1 MEAPVLER
9 VRESLVEK
17 KDSLLGWLDGAS
29 QDSVEMALGPAGL
42 QDVRAHLDVI
52 ESSIEQAEAGEL
64 GLCVVCHDPVEP
76 ELLEVNYTA
85 NVCITHFSEDE
96 IRRLEQELELAQTV
110 QRSLLPVQDPEIP
123 GLEIAAF
130 SQPAQIVGGDY
141 FDFIRFQGGAPGIV
155 IADVAGHGVAASLH
169 MASIQA
175 MLRSIAPI
183 NRSPAEVVR
192 QLHEL
197 FIHNIRF
204 TTFVTFFM
212 ATFDPTSRTLTYTN
226 AGQNPPLVIKRDAS
240 SRSSGTWLSP
250 TGPALGLI
258 EGADFKQAQVKLTPG
273 DLLVLYTDGITEAVD
288 VRQLPFGDQRL
299 LDSIR
304 DIAGTAPSEVIQAIR
319 AALRDFTAGE
329 PLQDDTTLVVARVV

>member
-17 KDSLLGWLDGAS
+17 KGSLLGWLDGAS
-29 QDSVEMALGPAGL
+29 RERVEMALGPAGL
-42 QDVRAHLDVI
+42 QGVQAHLDVI
-52 ESSIEQAEAGEL
+52 DSSIEQAEAGEL
-64 GLCVVCHDPVEP
+64 GLCVVCHEPVEP
-76 ELLEVNYTA
+76 ELLQVNYTA

-96 IRRLEQELELAQTV
+96 IRRLEQELELAQRV
-110 QRSLLPVQDPEIP
+110 QRSLLPVQDPQIP

-141 FDFIRFQGGAPGIV
+141 FDFIRFQGGASGIV
-155 IADVAGHGVAASLH
+155 IADVAGHGVSASLH

-175 MLRSIAPI
+175 MLLSIAPM

-192 QLHEL
+192 QLHNL

-204 TTFVTFFM
+204 TTFVTFFL
-212 ATFDPTSRTLTYTN
+212 AAFDPASRTLTYTN
-226 AGQNPPLVIKRDAS
+226 AGQNPPLVIKRDPS
-240 SRSSGTWLSP
+240 GRTSGTWLSP

-258 EGADFKQAQVKLTPG
+258 EGADFKQAQVRLSPG

-288 VRQLPFGDQRL
+288 GSNVPFGEQRL
-299 LDSIR
+299 IDSISY
-304 DIAGTAPSEVIQAIR
+304 IPGTAPSEVIQTVR
-319 AALRDFTAGE
+319 DSLRDYSAGE